1 MRAAGFTPARPS
13 RRLARVGVALC
24 LSVGLLGPLAAGSAV
39 ATGSSGATASVAA
52 ALPATENP
60 SPTPGITAPVG
71 TAQRGGPELAKT
83 GVILYDRP
91 AGVPRPPGFAAGAY
105 LVADLNS
112 GDVLLSF
119 NAYVQSLPASTI
131 KTLTALALVPVLDP
145 AQVIKAVPQ
154 DAAVDGTKVGM
165 EPGASYTVDQLF
177 HALMMS
183 SANDAAVALA
193 RAAGGEAA
201 ATARMNQVLADLG
214 ALDSRAANTS
224 GLDAVGQVTTVYDMA
239 LIGRAAVR
247 DAKVRQ
253 YATTRTFDF
262 PDGLTKRGQP
272 ERGQYQISNHNRLL
286 WNYDGTIGVKN
297 GYTIK
302 ARQTYIGAVQRG
314 DQAYVITYL
323 AGEGGGWRAT
333 ADLMDWVFEYG
344 PQLKP
349 VGALTQPT
357 PSTTDAT
364 HVAVAGDTSAG
375 SSGRVDAAAV
385 GTQSDGSDGPRPLTV
400 ILGVVT
406 ALAAAVVGLRIRAVR
421 RTRARRR
428 LTSRR

>member
-1 MRAAGFTPARPS
+1 M
-13 RRLARVGVALC
+13 
-24 LSVGLLGPLAAGSAV
+24 
-39 ATGSSGATASVAA
+39 
-52 ALPATENP
+52 
-60 SPTPGITAPVG
+60 
-71 TAQRGGPELAKT
+71 
-83 GVILYDRP
+83 
-91 AGVPRPPGFAAGAY
+91 
-105 LVADLNS
+105 
-112 GDVLLSF
+112 
-119 NAYVQSLPASTI
+119 
-131 KTLTALALVPVLDP
+131 
-145 AQVIKAVPQ
+145 
-154 DAAVDGTKVGM
+154 
-165 EPGASYTVDQLF
+165 
-177 HALMMS
+177 
-183 SANDAAVALA
+183 
-193 RAAGGEAA
+193 
-201 ATARMNQVLADLG
+201 
-214 ALDSRAANTS
+214 
-224 GLDAVGQVTTVYDMA
+224 
-239 LIGRAAVR
+239 
-247 DAKVRQ
+247 
-253 YATTRTFDF
+253 
-262 PDGLTKRGQP
+262 
-272 ERGQYQISNHNRLL
+272 
-286 WNYDGTIGVKN
+286 
-297 GYTIK
+297 
-302 ARQTYIGAVQRG
+302 QRG